1 MKAIAPPLPF
11 GCGPSESG
19 YPLAAV
25 CLRESLD
32 VVHLESEMRQVR
44 PDLHRTALIKFAEL
58 DFLFAPGRFQK
69 NQLRAAA
76 GSMPAHLFEAEDI
89 AVK

>member
-25 CLRESLD
+25 SLGKVFD
-32 VVHLESEMRQVR
+32 VIHLERQMGQIR
-44 PDLHRTALIKFAEL
+44 TDLHRAALVEFAEL
-58 DFLFAPGRFQK
+58 DFLFAPRGFQK
-69 NQLRAAA
+69 NKLRTAA
-76 GSMPAHLFEAEDI
+76 GGMPADLFETEDV